1 MFALLL
7 LATAAVQAEAP
18 APGEMA
24 VSRMLTEAKEPV
36 RIVCLGDSITG
47 VYYHTGGRRA
57 WPEMLGIALQRLYPR
72 ARIEV
77 VNAGISGDTTAGG
90 LARLEQDV
98 ARHRPHLVAIMFG
111 MNDVCAYQ
119 PNRYHDNLS
128 ELVARCRAVGA
139 EALLCTPNSVYPE
152 DPGRPMARL
161 AEYAAI
167 VREVGAELGVPV
179 ADCWAAY
186 EGVRAADRRAWM
198 GLMSE
203 TIHPNM
209 RGHKLFAEE
218 VARAISGRRV
228 SLADVGPDLPRL
240 PFTAA
245 AVAAGQQVEVVAME
259 PFDGAMA
266 LALGR
271 VFPGVEARVTPWPV
285 AGKALSQIEADAK
298 DRGWWALRDK
308 SAEERPTLLV
318 LAIPATALAETDEA
332 FYRSY
337 SWILN
342 WSLSFGA
349 PEWDCVV
356 LLPSVA
362 TPDLDPGQRAAEE
375 FARYVVEAQD
385 LPWLERADGDRRP
398 PGELLAEWL
407 REAR

>member
-1 MFALLL
+1 MYALL

-18 APGEMA
+18 SPGEMA
-24 VSRMLTEAKEPV
+24 VCRLLDSAGEPV
-36 RIVCLGDSITG
+36 KIVCLGDSITG

-77 VNAGISGDTTAGG
+77 ANAGISGDTTAGG
-90 LARLEQDV
+90 LARLEEDV
-98 ARHRPHLVAIMFG
+98 ARHKPHLVVIMFG

-119 PNRYHDNLS
+119 PQQYRANLM
-128 ELVARCRAVGA
+128 ELVTRARAVGA
-139 EALLCTPNSVYPE
+139 EVVLCTPNSVYPE
-152 DPGRPMARL
+152 DPGRPMERL

-167 VREVGAELGVPV
+167 VREIGADLGVPV

-218 VARAISGRRV
+218 VAWTVSGRRV
-228 SLADVGPDLPRL
+228 SLADVGPGAPRL

-245 AVAAGQQVEVVAME
+245 AVARGETVDVVAME
-259 PFDGAMA
+259 PAYD
-266 LALGR
+266 LIEPALGA
-271 VFPGVEARVTPWPV
+271 VFPGAKTAVTKWP
-285 AGKALSQIEADAK
+285 AEGQSLAQIEAQAK
-298 DRGWWALRDK
+298 DRGWWFLREK
-308 SAEERPTLLV
+308 PAEERPTLV
-318 LAIPATALAETDEA
+318 VIAVPPTALAETDEA

-349 PEWDCVV
+349 PEWDCIV
-356 LLPSVA
+356 LLPSLTA
-362 TPDLDPGQRAAEE
+362 PDLDAGERAAEA

-385 LPWLERADGDRRP
+385 IPWLARAEGDGRP
-398 PGELLAEWL
+398 AAELLADWL
-407 REAR
+407 RAAR